1 MTLLASELHA
11 ADGSHPLQPAENLA
25 ARNFYLQGRYHLNQ
39 RTDEGLRHAV
49 EFFGRAI
56 QEDERY
62 ALAHSGLADAYSL
75 LGHYGVL
82 GPADVWT
89 KAATL
94 AASAVLLDDRCAEAH
109 TSLAHVR
116 ATQDWDWG
124 GAEREY
130 QRALMLDPRYATARH
145 WYAASCL
152 APLGHLDRALD
163 EMLVAQAL
171 DPVSAIVAR
180 DVAVMHFYRREFDAA
195 LEQCDHTIELNPH
208 FAPAYVTLGLIQ
220 EQREDFDESAAAFER
235 ALQLAP
241 GTPRIVTALARNHAL
256 AGNTDA
262 AREGLVNV
270 TQLSK
275 DRYVS
280 PMELAWVTFALGDT
294 TTGYRLLASAFADRS
309 FDIILVHVDPRFDS
323 MRSDP
328 RFQRLASQLNIT
340 GVRR

>member
-1 MTLLASELHA
+1 
-11 ADGSHPLQPAENLA
+11 
-25 ARNFYLQGRYHLNQ
+25 
-39 RTDEGLRHAV
+39 
-49 EFFGRAI
+49 
-56 QEDERY
+56 
-62 ALAHSGLADAYSL
+62 
-75 LGHYGVL
+75 
-82 GPADVWT
+82 
-89 KAATL
+89 
-94 AASAVLLDDRCAEAH
+94 
-109 TSLAHVR
+109 
-116 ATQDWDWG
+116 
-124 GAEREY
+124 
-130 QRALMLDPRYATARH
+130 MLDPRYATARH